1 MQPILFSASHLPN
14 AQVIALL
21 MKKYLLPIA
30 MAFALGACERHPAS
44 QLSTEG
50 EAAKAA
56 PEKSEA
62 AEGKQPTPG
71 PSPSGTPK
79 TYFPQNS

>member
-1 MQPILFSASHLPN
+1 MQN
-14 AQVIALL
+14 L
-21 MKKYLLPIA
+21 MKKYFLPIA
-30 MAFALGACERHPAS
+30 ILAFALGACERHPAS

-62 AEGKQPTPG
+62 AEGKQSTPG